1 MGFFPI
7 LKYPL
12 QFFGGRGWIDAAQVA
27 IRRRGAST
35 ETCKPSVDLFT
46 TEKGC
51 RVLESGSRR
60 IVRSLTM
67 SRKRRALSR
76 RTSKES
82 SRAWKTQL
90 GAGAPSS
97 PEHRVR
103 RSTEFAGV
111 PYRWCGLDDCR
122 ATETRKTFQTQER
135 MQGGGKKNEFIKWRF
150 HSSGFDELV

>member
-97 PEHRVR
+97 PEFL
-103 RSTEFAGV
+103 TDGV
-111 PYRWCGLDDCR
+111 DLTAVEPLRPVKRFRPKRECR
-122 ATETRKTFQTQER
+122 AGGRKTSLLSEDSTVQDLMSWF
-135 MQGGGKKNEFIKWRF
+135 KSFW
-150 HSSGFDELV
+150 